1 MGLLPVRANT
11 ILFVETL
18 VLHSELLGEP
28 QGTHTRTGVKQWF
41 EIRPLSAR
49 EFAQGQ
55 QINSVVSHEL
65 KCVFFAG
72 ANTSMRLTTESGTR
86 IFNVDSVV
94 NENEANRFLVW
105 RCTEVS

>member
-1 MGLLPVRANT
+1 MRANT
-11 ILFVETL
+11 ILHIETPT
-18 VLHSELLGEP
+18 LHNELLGEP
-28 QGTHTRTGVKQWF
+28 QGEYTRTGVKQWF

-65 KCVFFAG
+65 RCVFFAG
-72 ANTSMRLTTESGTR
+72 ANSSMRLTNEAGTR

-105 RCTEVS
+105 RCTEVT